1 MRLID
6 VDELKKQVKGLPIM
20 SNWGDAF
27 IPQLIDKQLI
37 IDPVH
42 VAGGCYCRGCEKA
55 TQGGSGYV
63 WCGKKA
69 MPLNGFCSE
78 GKRKEASH
86 DKYPSDPL

>member
-6 VDELKKQVKGLPIM
+6 SDELKRQVKGLPMM
-20 SNWGDAF
+20 SNWGDEQ
-27 IPQLIDKQLI
+27 PI

-42 VAGGCYCRGCEKA
+42 AAGGCYCRGCEKA